1 MKKINLSPNRL
12 TRFYS
17 LPLLTLTLFALLLAT
32 TAIAYQAPNADV
44 GYVDFSYGLTTA
56 NDPTGEKPESKLWW
70 NDGFWWGSLFETTSN
85 SYHIYRFNWS
95 GQTWED
101 TGVQLD
107 DRPTTKA
114 DTLWDQAN
122 QKLYVASH
130 VSKDPAT
137 VSGDPNDAGR
147 LYRYSYNKTTRT
159 YTLDNGFP
167 VTVNVDKTETLVMT
181 KDATGRLWVTYVS
194 KDSGNSAVFV
204 NASNGGTLADDAI
217 WGTPFVVPFAE
228 SVVSSDDISSI
239 TAFSNNGTPSVAVA
253 WSNQATATTHIAIH
267 PDASAPNSA
276 WTHFQVNV
284 PGGSDD
290 HISLNSLQT
299 ANGGQLFA
307 VVKTNGLAL
316 TDSGIGVVARDTN
329 GVFSYHSYSRVTD
342 KDTRPILVIDNEKK
356 ELYVFVTNK
365 AGGDFICYKKAT
377 ITTPLS
383 NMSFTPGD
391 CGTPFIAN
399 ALLPSID
406 NASSTKQLVN
416 SNTGIV
422 VLGSDQDNGQMYVHN
437 VLGDPS
443 PVVME
448 TSPATGATDIAQTST
463 ISMTFSKPMNQA
475 TLNNSTII
483 VTDQLGKISS
493 GSVAYDGGTNTA
505 VFTPTTPL
513 SGSSLYTVALTSGIK
528 DSNGKPLN
536 EGFETGVIREQWT
549 FSTTGP
555 TISLDSA
562 IYQIYEDDPNG
573 AVAVTVALSGPTS
586 QDVTVDFATAD
597 GTAVSGTDYTGIP
610 TTTITI
616 PAGEPSAVVN
626 VPLINDNIIEA
637 DKSFTVS
644 ISNVNHAIP
653 MAPTSATV
661 TILDDDALPTVQFGA
676 ANYNVDETESSVTV
690 EIIANPISAS
700 DMLVDVVNS
709 GGTATNGVDYSFT
722 DIKPLT
728 ITNGT
733 ALITVTVPL
742 TDDQLAE
749 GDETIELMLQNLQ
762 GASDP
767 RPGEVVTTT
776 IHILDDEPVPTV
788 ALTSDTATASE
799 ADGTV
804 TFTATLSSASAG
816 TVTVDYA
823 SSDGTATADEDYTP
837 ISGTLT
843 FDPGQMSKT
852 FEVTLLDDALDEADE
867 TAVVTLSNPVA
878 ADLGT
883 PASAALT
890 ISDNDDMPTV
900 AFDVADYSVDEDAGT
915 ALVVISLDT
924 PSGQPIMLDIASAD
938 GTAVDGADYVG
949 VSKTI
954 TLTAGTINQA
964 FAVTL
969 NDDDSDEANE
979 TFTLTL
985 SNADHAVIGDPDT
998 TTITIL
1004 DNDEP
1009 PTVSFKVADYSVHEG
1024 AGEAIVVVSVSVPSG
1039 LPITVDIN
1047 SADGTAVAGSDYTA
1061 VSQTITIDPGT
1072 LVQTFTVTLLDDGD
1086 TEDDETFTLTMSNA
1100 TNATVGD
1107 TDTTTVTIRD
1117 DDGTQYIYLPIIRRQ
1132 P

>member
-17 LPLLTLTLFALLLAT
+17 FPFLILTLFALLLST

-44 GYVDFSYGLTTA
+44 GYVDFSFGLTTA

-85 SYHIYRFNWS
+85 TYHIYRLNWGS
-95 GQTWED
+95 QTWED

-130 VSKDPAT
+130 ISKDPAT

-147 LYRYSYNKTTRT
+147 LYRYSYHKDSRT

-167 VTVNVDKTETLVMT
+167 VTVNVDKTETLVLT
-181 KDATGRLWVTYVS
+181 KDSTGRLWVTYVS
-194 KDSGNSAVFV
+194 KDSGNSSVFV
-204 NASNGGTLADDAI
+204 NASNGSTLADDAI
-217 WGTPFVVPFAE
+217 WGNPFVVPFAE
-228 SVVSSDDISSI
+228 AVVNSDDISSI

-267 PDASAPNSA
+267 PDASAPGSA
-276 WTHFQVNV
+276 WTHFQVSV
-284 PGGSDD
+284 PGGADD

-307 VVKTNGLAL
+307 VVKTNGSAL

-365 AGGDFICYKKAT
+365 TGGDFICYKKAT

-406 NASSTKQLVN
+406 NPSSTKQMVN

-443 PVVME
+443 PVVMDM
-448 TSPATGATDIAQTST
+448 SPAPGTTDVAQTSV
-463 ISMTFSKPMNQA
+463 ISVTFSKPMNET
-475 TLNNSTII
+475 TLTNNNII
-483 VTDQLGKISS
+483 VTDQGGNIAT
-493 GSVAYDGGTNTA
+493 GAIAYDSGTHTA

-513 SGSSLYTVALTSGIK
+513 HGSSLYTVALTSGIK
-528 DSNGKPLN
+528 DANGKPLN
-536 EGFETGVIREQWT
+536 EGFEIGVIRETWT

-555 TISLDSA
+555 TVALDSA
-562 IYQIYEDDPNG
+562 IYQVYEDDPNG

-586 QDVTVDFATAD
+586 QDVMVDFATTD
-597 GTAVSGTDYTGIP
+597 GTAVSGTDYTAISS
-610 TTTITI
+610 TVTI
-616 PAGEPSAVVN
+616 PAGEPSVVVN
-626 VPLINDNIIEA
+626 VPLINDSIIEA

-644 ISNVNHAIP
+644 ISNANHAIP
-653 MAPTSATV
+653 AAPSSATV
-661 TILDDDALPTVQFGA
+661 TILDDDALPRVQFGA
-676 ANYNVDETESSVTV
+676 ANYNVDETETSVTV
-690 EIIANPISAS
+690 EITSNPISAS
-700 DMLVDVVNS
+700 DILVDVINT

-722 DIKPLT
+722 NLEPLT

-733 ALITVTVPL
+733 TLITVTLPL
-742 TDDQLAE
+742 TDDQLSE
-749 GDETIELMLQNLQ
+749 GDETIELALQNLN

-788 ALTSDTATASE
+788 ALTSDAATASE
-799 ADGTV
+799 GDGSV
-804 TFTATLSSASAG
+804 TFTATLSFASSG

-823 SSDGTATADEDYTP
+823 TSDGTATADEDYTP

-843 FDPGQMSKT
+843 FDPGQMSQS
-852 FEVTLLDDALDEADE
+852 FEVTVLDDALDEAEE
-867 TAVVTLSNPVA
+867 TAVITLSNPVA
-878 ADLGT
+878 ANLGT
-883 PASAALT
+883 PDSATLT
-890 ISDNDDMPTV
+890 ISDDDDMPTV

-915 ALVVISLDT
+915 ALVVISLDA
-924 PSGQPIMLDIASAD
+924 PSGQPITLDIASAD

-969 NDDDSDEANE
+969 NDDDSDEADE

-985 SNADHAVIGDPDT
+985 SNADHAVIGTTDT
-998 TTITIL
+998 TTVTIL

-1009 PTVSFKVADYSVHEG
+1009 PTVSFKVADYSVHED
-1024 AGEAIVVVSVSVPSG
+1024 AGVATVVIAVSTPSG
-1039 LPITVDIN
+1039 LPITVDI
-1047 SADGTAVAGSDYTA
+1047 SSVDGTAVAGTDYTA
-1061 VSQTITIDPGT
+1061 VNETITIDPGT
-1072 LVQTFTVTLLDDGD
+1072 LTQTFTITLLDDGD
-1086 TEDDETFTLTMSNA
+1086 TEDDEAFTLTMSNA
-1100 TNATVGD
+1100 TNATVG
-1107 TDTTTVTIRD
+1107 TTGTTTVTIHD
-1117 DDGTQYIYLPIIRRQ
+1117 NDGTQYIYLPIMRRK

>member
-1 MKKINLSPNRL
+1 MNKINLSPNRL

-17 LPLLTLTLFALLLAT
+17 FPLVTLTLFALLLAT
-32 TAIAYQAPNADV
+32 TATAYQAPNADV
-44 GYVDFSYGLTTA
+44 GFVDFSYGLTTA

-70 NDGFWWGSLFETTSN
+70 NDGFWWGSLFDTTSN
-85 SYHIYRFNWS
+85 TYHIFRLNWGS
-95 GQTWED
+95 QTWED
-101 TGVQLD
+101 TGIELD
-107 DRPTTKA
+107 NRPTTKA

-130 VSKDPAT
+130 ISKDPAT

-147 LYRYSYNKTTRT
+147 LYRYSYNKTSRT

-167 VTVNVDKTETLVMT
+167 VTVNVDKTETLVLT
-181 KDATGRLWVTYVS
+181 KDSTGRLWVTYVS
-194 KDSGNSAVFV
+194 KNGGSSAVFV

-276 WTHFQVNV
+276 WSHFQVNV
-284 PGGSDD
+284 PNGSDD
-290 HISLNSLQT
+290 HISLNSLQA

-307 VVKTNGLAL
+307 VVKTNGAAT

-329 GVFSYHSYSRVTD
+329 GTFSYHSYSRVGD

-365 AGGDFICYKKAT
+365 TGGDFICYKKAT
-377 ITTPLS
+377 ITSPLS

-391 CGTPFIAN
+391 CGIPFMAN

-406 NASSTKQLVN
+406 NPSSTKQMVN

-422 VLGSDQDNGQMYVHN
+422 VIGSDQDNGQMYVHN

-443 PVVME
+443 PVVMDM
-448 TSPATGATDIAQTST
+448 SPAPGTTDVAQSST
-463 ISMTFSKPMNQA
+463 ISITFSKPMNEA
-475 TLNNSTII
+475 TLNSNNIL
-483 VTDQLGKISS
+483 VTDQLGNVS
-493 GSVAYDGGTNTA
+493 GGVVAYDSGTNTA
-505 VFTPTTPL
+505 VFTPTAPL
-513 SGSSLYTVALTSGIK
+513 SGSSLYTVALTSGVK
-528 DSNGKPLN
+528 DTNGKSLN
-536 EGFETGVIREQWT
+536 EGFESGVIRELWT

-562 IYQIYEDDPNG
+562 TYQLYEDDPSG
-573 AVAVTVALSGPTS
+573 VVAVTVTLSGPTS
-586 QDVTVDFATAD
+586 QDVTVDFATTD
-597 GTAVSGTDYTGIP
+597 GTAVSGTDYTAVS
-610 TTTITI
+610 TTITI
-616 PAGEPSAVVN
+616 PAGQPSAVVN
-626 VPLINDNIIEA
+626 IPLSNDSDIEA
-637 DKSFTVS
+637 DESFTVA
-644 ISNVNHAIP
+644 ISNINHAIP
-653 MAPTSATV
+653 VAPTNATI
-661 TILDDDALPTVQFGA
+661 TILDDDALPKVQFGA
-676 ANYNVDETESSVTV
+676 ANYNVDETESSITV

-700 DMLVDVVNS
+700 DMLVDVVNN

-722 DIKPLT
+722 NIEPLT
-728 ITNGT
+728 IGSGT

-749 GDETIELMLQNLQ
+749 GDETIELALQNLS
-762 GASDP
+762 GDSDP

-788 ALTSDTATASE
+788 ALTSDAATASE
-799 ADGTV
+799 GDGSV

-843 FDPGQMSKT
+843 FAPGQTSQS
-852 FEVTLLDDALDEADE
+852 FEVAVLDDALDEAEE
-867 TAVVTLSNPVA
+867 TAVITLSNPVA

-883 PASAALT
+883 PASATLT
-890 ISDNDDMPTV
+890 ISDDDEMPTV
-900 AFDVADYSVDEDAGT
+900 AFDVAAYSVDEDAGT
-915 ALVVISLDT
+915 ALVVISLDA

-938 GTAVDGADYVG
+938 GTAVADDDYMG
-949 VSKTI
+949 VSQTI
-954 TLTAGTINQA
+954 TLTAGTTNQA
-964 FAVTL
+964 FAVAL
-969 NDDDSDEANE
+969 NDDASDEADE
-979 TFTLTL
+979 TFTLTM
-985 SNADHAVIGDPDT
+985 SNATNATIGDTDT
-998 TTITIL
+998 TTVTIL

-1009 PTVSFKVADYSVHEG
+1009 PTVSFQVANYSVHEN
-1024 AGEAIVVVSVSVPSG
+1024 AGVATVVVAVSAPSG
-1039 LPITVDIN
+1039 LPITVDIS

-1107 TDTTTVTIRD
+1107 TSTTTVTIRD
-1117 DDGTQYIYLPIIRRQ
+1117 DDGTQYLYLPIIRRQ